1 MMYASALAWLI
12 VIIFAII
19 YSVYIMKNRDL
30 DVYSKIDFYIIL
42 FSIMNIILI
51 VMFFLASLIYPL
63 YYFLKETL

>member
-30 DVYSKIDFYIIL
+30 DLYNKIDFYIIL